1 MEKTGG
7 FSYANRIYGN
17 LFAGIALRHH
27 PADHRRGIFLFA
39 LYFVIKKAVKDAI
52 DESGRPKS

>member
-1 MEKTGG
+1 MPTEFMATYLQA
-7 FSYANRIYGN
+7 S
-17 LFAGIALRHH
+17 LFGIIPQIIGA
-27 PADHRRGIFLFA
+27 AIFLFA

>member
-7 FSYANRIYGN
+7 FSHANRIYGN
-17 LFAGIALRHH
+17 LFAGIIPQIIGA
-27 PADHRRGIFLFA
+27 AAFLFA

>member
-1 MEKTGG
+1 MPTEFMATYLQA
-7 FSYANRIYGN
+7 S
-17 LFAGIALRHH
+17 LFGIIPQIIGA
-27 PADHRRGIFLFA
+27 AAFLFA